1 MFMTVTC
8 GGMLLLFYD
17 YLFFSTSKITLLY
30 DQYDP
35 FSQCSQPAAVLQ
47 LPGRVHASVGRTSFL
62 HAMQSRN
69 VVLLHAKVTVQ

>member
-1 MFMTVTC
+1 MGVGSC
-8 GGMLLLFYD
+8 ADVRSFYP
-17 YLFFSTSKITLLY
+17 LLY

-47 LPGRVHASVGRTSFL
+47 LPGRVHASVGRASFV